1 MPDTYTTAKSAVLPL
16 RPGDSR
22 QLSPYPPAAPASEEA
37 EVLAALSI
45 ERRAQLLWDVQRVTK
60 TSEEAEDIVQEA
72 LLRAWRSLR
81 QFRGDAQISTWL
93 RAIVRNTAREWLRN
107 RGSRVSIPI
116 GVFPNDEEDLPS
128 LELTDSRPNPE
139 ECCARREIEDLLHRE
154 IRSLSLVSRTA
165 IQMCA
170 IEERSLCEAALAM
183 NVNVVTIKSRLFRGR
198 QLLHRGISER
208 TGGRAFCQI
217 A

>member
-1 MPDTYTTAKSAVLPL
+1 MPDRNITADPADRPRDAGGSL
-16 RPGDSR
+16 RP
-22 QLSPYPPAAPASEEA
+22 SPIPPAALASEEA
-37 EVLAALSI
+37 AALAALSE

-116 GVFPNDEEDLPS
+116 GVFPNDDEDLPM

-139 ECCARREIEDLLHRE
+139 ESCARREIEDLLHRE

-170 IEERSLCEAALAM
+170 IEERSLRDAALAM
-183 NVNVVTIKSRLFRGR
+183 NVNIVTVKSRLFRGR
-198 QLLHRGISER
+198 QLLHRGITER
-208 TGGRAFCQI
+208 TGVDAYCRI